1 MGGLELILRSAL
13 LAVVVLAVPA
23 ARATGMCPTGS
34 VTDTFDQPGPYGV
47 GVRTLTLID
56 TTRSTPAHGNV
67 AEQPQRTLVTEV
79 WYPTAPGSSV
89 PVRDAALAVGRRFP
103 LVVHSPGYLDS
114 RLGESYLGTLLAS
127 WGYVVASIDFPVTG
141 AAAGHD
147 QSLTDVQNQPG
158 DVSFVI
164 DNLLALSR
172 SRGGWLTGGIDRGHI
187 GVSGLSLGGM
197 TTLLVTYHP
206 TLRDRRVRASL
217 ALAPL
222 ACFFG
227 PTFYAT
233 DRRPLLL
240 MAGDQDL
247 LVPFEANSGQAF
259 ALSRARRWLV
269 SLIDGTHTAFTGFI
283 AYPSTTSYDQLGCA
297 AIADVATRGDPLVGL
312 GGAADGVDASS
323 TCLAS
328 SCAGPLPSNPPMQA
342 TRQHQLTQA
351 VDVAFFEAALRHSRA
366 ARCFL
371 DENLAPENPDLEV
384 VSKPAGGR

>member
-1 MGGLELILRSAL
+1 MRSAL
-13 LAVVVLAVPA
+13 LVLVLLSAPAVRA
-23 ARATGMCPTGS
+23 AGTCPTGPT
-34 VTDTFDQPGPYGV
+34 TDTFTQPGPYGA
-47 GVRTLTLID
+47 GVRTLTLVD
-56 TTRSTPAHGNV
+56 TTRTTPAHGAV
-67 AEQPQRTLVTEV
+67 AEQPERTLVTEV
-79 WYPTAPGSSV
+79 WYPTAPGSPT
-89 PVRDAALAVGRRFP
+89 PVRDAALAPGQRFP
-103 LVVHSPGYLDS
+103 LVVNSPGYLDS
-114 RLGESYLGTLLAS
+114 RLGESYLASLLAT

-141 AAAGHD
+141 LVAGHD

-164 DNLLALSR
+164 DNLLALAR
-172 SRGGWLTGGIDRGHI
+172 APGGWLKGGIDGHHI

-217 ALAPL
+217 ALAAP

-247 LVPFEANSGQAF
+247 LIPFEANSAQAF

-269 SLIDGTHTAFTGFI
+269 TLIDGTHTAFSGFVGF
-283 AYPSTTSYDQLGCA
+283 PSTTSYDQLGCA
-297 AIADVATRGDPLVGL
+297 AIADVATRGDPVDGL
-312 GGAADGVDASS
+312 GGPADGVDASGA
-323 TCLAS
+323 CLLS
-328 SCAGPLPSNPPMQA
+328 SCVGPLPSNVPMQA
-342 TRQHQLTQA
+342 ARQHELTEA
-351 VDVAFFEAALRHSRA
+351 VGLAFFEASLRHSRA

-371 DENLAPENPDLEV
+371 DESLGPQNPDLNT

>member
-1 MGGLELILRSAL
+1 M
-13 LAVVVLAVPA
+13 
-23 ARATGMCPTGS
+23 
-34 VTDTFDQPGPYGV
+34 TDTFTQPGPYGA

-56 TTRSTPAHGNV
+56 ATRTTPAHGAV

-79 WYPTAPGSSV
+79 WYPTAPGSPT
-89 PVRDAALAVGRRFP
+89 PVRDAALESGQRFP
-103 LVVHSPGYLDS
+103 LVIHSPGYLDS
-114 RLGESYLGTLLAS
+114 RLGESYLASLLAT

-164 DNLLALSR
+164 DNLLALAQTPGS
-172 SRGGWLTGGIDRGHI
+172 WLKGGIDRHRI

-227 PTFYAT
+227 PTFYAG

-247 LVPFEANSGQAF
+247 LVPFQANSGQAF
-259 ALSRARRWLV
+259 ALSRSRRWLV

-283 AYPSTTSYDQLGCA
+283 GFPSTTSYDALGCA
-297 AIADVATRGDPLVGL
+297 AIADIATRGDPLDGL
-312 GGAADGVDASS
+312 GGAADGIDASPA
-323 TCLAS
+323 CLLS
-328 SCAGPLPSNPPMQA
+328 SCADPLPSNAPMQA
-342 TRQHQLTQA
+342 ARQHELTEA
-351 VDVAFFEAALRHSRA
+351 VGVAFFEAALRHSRA

-371 DENLAPENPDLEV
+371 DESLGPENPDLNT